1 DGETGYL
8 VPPKDPQQLAA
19 RLVWLLQDPQIARR
33 MGRAA
38 RDRVEA
44 EFTLDRSI
52 AATQQAIEDVVSGQP
67 VLSGRV

>member
-1 DGETGYL
+1 
-8 VPPKDPQQLAA
+8 
-19 RLVWLLQDPQIARR
+19 

-52 AATQQAIEDVVSGQP
+52 AAAPQAIEDVVSGQA